1 MYLVE
6 KKTEYKLN
14 VTLDKFYL
22 KRLVN
27 ENTGEVFKGYI
38 YFEEEMDSTWG
49 IYVTY
54 LYIFDETREKILLLV
69 PVRIS
74 DGRGTWSKESTISI
88 PKLRKTS
95 DFPLPI
101 SIKRSMG
108 VGLVY
113 MTVNCLDNTK
123 PFNVYRMMVEFGR
136 R

>member
-14 VTLDKFYL
+14 VILGKFYL

-49 IYVTY
+49 VYVTY

-74 DGRGTWSKESTISI
+74 DSEGTWSKESTISI

-101 SIKRSMG
+101 SIKRSMVCG
-108 VGLVY
+108 VSVY
-113 MTVNCLDNTK
+113 DSEL
-123 PFNVYRMMVEFGR
+123 PR
-136 R
+136 